1 MDEKNDKQDERFN
14 ARFDAHQLRMYIAVS
29 DLTALPPPKITALTA
44 SGQVVGILAAM
55 LDTAYVRNVTPVNN
69 SATTPTVPPAT
80 PTMPPATL
88 AIPIP
93 AHG

>member
-29 DLTALPPPKITALTA
+29 DLTALPP
-44 SGQVVGILAAM
+44 QNHC
-55 LDTAYVRNVTPVNN
+55 LDSFRSSDGHTGGNTAYVKNVTPVNN
-69 SATTPTVPPAT
+69 SATTPTVPPVT